1 MKYYLC
7 NQLEIIKNQSNTLF
21 ILNLHLQNNLPNS
34 TLRNENK
41 TNLPKL
47 LLRILYAVLIVCLFL
62 VSIDMLMSAFR
73 LFGKGV
79 ANTILSVS
87 AHPFVGIFVGLLIT
101 AILQSS
107 STVTAM
113 VVAAVA
119 AGALTIETATPIIM
133 GANVGTTITSAIVA
147 LGHISKKKEL
157 RKAFAAASL
166 HDFFNVLTALILFP
180 LEYYTHFLSGLASF
194 VTELLPLS
202 TTSGSFIP
210 PIISIPSNF
219 IVSQLNDYPIL
230 ILIFA
235 ILCLFLAIRLFIT
248 LLKEQMIG
256 KQRQQMHELFFGS
269 IWKSFGWGFITTA
282 AIQSSSVTTS
292 LVVPLVATNKVNIQ
306 KAFPFIVGA
315 NIGTTLTTLL
325 AALFKSEA
333 AITIALVHILF
344 NLIGAM
350 IFLVVP
356 FMRQIPILLSQ
367 RLGVAAMNNRS
378 TALAYLLVVFFVLP
392 FGMIYSSFQQND
404 LDLQKISTTD
414 TKQDSSFVEN
424 KKE

>member
-1 MKYYLC
+1 M
-7 NQLEIIKNQSNTLF
+7 
-21 ILNLHLQNNLPNS
+21 NLPLQNNLPNL
-34 TLRNENK
+34 TPRNEDK
-41 TNLPKL
+41 TNVSKL
-47 LLRILYAVLIVCLFL
+47 LLRIVYAVLIVCLFL

-79 ANTILSVS
+79 ANSILSVS

-180 LEYYTHFLSGLASF
+180 LEYYTHFLSNLAKF
-194 VTELLPLS
+194 VSELLPFS
-202 TTSGSFIP
+202 AKSGRFIP
-210 PIISIPSNF
+210 SIISIPSNF
-219 IVSQLNDYPIL
+219 VVEQLQDYPIL

-235 ILCLFLAIRLFIT
+235 ILCLFLAIRLFIN

-256 KQRQQMHELFFGS
+256 KQRQQMHKIFFGS
-269 IWKSFGWGFITTA
+269 IWKSFSWGFITTA

-292 LVVPLVATNKVNIQ
+292 LVVPLVATRKVNIQ
-306 KAFPFIVGA
+306 KAFPFVVGA

-350 IFLVVP
+350 IFLVIP
-356 FMRQIPILLSQ
+356 FMRQIPISLGQ
-367 RLGVAAMNNRS
+367 RLGMAAMNNRS
-378 TALAYLLVVFFVLP
+378 SALAYLLVVFFVLP
-392 FGMIYSSFQQND
+392 FGMIYSSFQQNA
-404 LDLQKISTTD
+404 LDLQKVSKTD
-414 TKQDSSFVEN
+414 TKKDSSSVQV
-424 KKE
+424 KKK

>member
-1 MKYYLC
+1 
-7 NQLEIIKNQSNTLF
+7 
-21 ILNLHLQNNLPNS
+21 
-34 TLRNENK
+34 
-41 TNLPKL
+41 
-47 LLRILYAVLIVCLFL
+47 
-62 VSIDMLMSAFR
+62 MLMSAFR
-73 LFGKGV
+73 LFGKEV
-79 ANTILSVS
+79 ANTIFSVS

-119 AGALTIETATPIIM
+119 AGTLTIETATPIIM

-157 RKAFAAASL
+157 RKGFAAASL
-166 HDFFNVLTALILFP
+166 HDFFNLLTVLILFP
-180 LEYYTHFLSGLASF
+180 LEYYTHFLSNLAKY
-194 VTELLPLS
+194 VTELLPFS
-202 TTSGSFIP
+202 AASGSFIP
-210 PIISIPSNF
+210 PLISIPSNF
-219 IVSQLNDYPIL
+219 VVNQLHDYPIL
-230 ILIFA
+230 ILVFSV
-235 ILCLFLAIRLFIT
+235 LCLFLAIRLFVT

-292 LVVPLVATNKVNIQ
+292 LVVPLVATRKVNIQ

-333 AITIALVHILF
+333 AITIAFVHILF
-344 NLIGAM
+344 NLIGAL
-350 IFLVVP
+350 IFLIIP
-356 FMRQIPILLSQ
+356 LMRQIPTFLAQ
-367 RLGVAAMNNRS
+367 RLGIAAMKNRS

-392 FGMIYSSFQQND
+392 FGMIYSSFQDNG
-404 LDLQKISTTD
+404 LNLQEISTINN
-414 TKQDSSFVEN
+414 KQQDSSFN
-424 KKE
+424 QKKKK

>member
-1 MKYYLC
+1 M
-7 NQLEIIKNQSNTLF
+7 NSP
-21 ILNLHLQNNLPNS
+21 LQNNIPV
-34 TLRNENK
+34 RNENK
-41 TNLPKL
+41 TNLSKL

-62 VSIDMLMSAFR
+62 VSIDILMSAFR
-73 LFGKGV
+73 LFGKEV
-79 ANTILSVS
+79 ANTIFSVS
-87 AHPFVGIFVGLLIT
+87 SHPFVGIFVGLLIT

-166 HDFFNVLTALILFP
+166 HDFFNVLTVLILFP
-180 LEYYTHFLSGLASF
+180 LEYYTHFLSNLAKYITHF
-194 VTELLPLS
+194 LPFS
-202 TTSGSFIP
+202 VTSGNFIP
-210 PIISIPSNF
+210 PIVSIPSNF
-219 IVSQLNDYPIL
+219 IVEQLKEYPLL
-230 ILIFA
+230 ILLVA
-235 ILCLFLAIRLFIT
+235 ILCLVLAIRLFIN

-256 KQRQQMHELFFGS
+256 KRRQQLHEIFFGS
-269 IWKSFGWGFITTA
+269 VWKSFGWGFITTA

-292 LVVPLVATNKVNIQ
+292 LVVPLVAIRKVNIQ

-344 NLIGAM
+344 NLIGAL

-356 FMRQIPILLSQ
+356 FMRRIPILLSQ
-367 RLGVAAMNNRS
+367 RLGRAAMNNRS
-378 TALAYLLVVFFVLP
+378 SALIYLLVVFFILP
-392 FGMIYSSFQQND
+392 FGMIYSSFQNID
-404 LDLQKISTTD
+404 ITTQKVD
-414 TKQDSSFVEN
+414 AKEVKQDSSFVQMKQE
-424 KKE
+424 

>member
-1 MKYYLC
+1 M
-7 NQLEIIKNQSNTLF
+7 
-21 ILNLHLQNNLPNS
+21 NLSPQNNIPVK
-34 TLRNENK
+34 NENT
-41 TNLPKL
+41 TNLSKL
-47 LLRILYAVLIVCLFL
+47 LLRILYAVLIICLFL

-73 LFGKGV
+73 LFGKDI
-79 ANTILSVS
+79 ADAIFSVS
-87 AHPFVGIFVGLLIT
+87 AHPFAGIFIGLLIT

-119 AGALTIETATPIIM
+119 AGALTIETATPMIM
-133 GANVGTTITSAIVA
+133 GANVGTTITSAVVA

-180 LEYYTHFLSGLASF
+180 LEYYTHFLSNLAKY

-202 TTSGSFIP
+202 ATSENFIP
-210 PIISIPSNF
+210 PVISIPSTF
-219 IVSQLNDYPIL
+219 IVTQLNDFPIL

-235 ILCLFLAIRLFIT
+235 LLCLFLAIRLFIN

-256 KQRQQMHELFFGS
+256 KQRQKIHELFFGS

-292 LVVPLVATNKVNIQ
+292 LVVPLVATRKVNIQ

-350 IFLVVP
+350 IFLIVP
-356 FMRQIPILLSQ
+356 FMKQIPILLAQ
-367 RLGVAAMNNRS
+367 RLGMAAMNNRS
-378 TALAYLLVVFFVLP
+378 SALAYLLVVFFVLP
-392 FGMIYSSFQQND
+392 FGMIYSSFQDND

-414 TKQDSSFVEN
+414 IKQDSSFVQ
-424 KKE
+424 KKK

>member
-1 MKYYLC
+1 M
-7 NQLEIIKNQSNTLF
+7 
-21 ILNLHLQNNLPNS
+21 NLPLQNPLPV
-34 TLRNENK
+34 RNENK
-41 TNLPKL
+41 TNLSKI

-73 LFGKGV
+73 LFGKEV
-79 ANTILSVS
+79 ANTIFSVS
-87 AHPFVGIFVGLLIT
+87 AHPFVGIFIGLLIT

-180 LEYYTHFLSGLASF
+180 LEYYTHFLSDLAKY
-194 VTELLPLS
+194 VTELLPFS
-202 TTSGSFIP
+202 ANSGNFIP

-219 IVSQLNDYPIL
+219 VVSQLHDYPIL

-235 ILCLFLAIRLFIT
+235 ILCLFLAIRLFIN

-269 IWKSFGWGFITTA
+269 TWKSFVWGFITTA

-292 LVVPLVATNKVNIQ
+292 LVVPLVATRKVNIQ

-333 AITIALVHILF
+333 AVTIALVHILF
-344 NLIGAM
+344 NLIGAI
-350 IFLVVP
+350 IFLVIP
-356 FMRQIPILLSQ
+356 FMRRIPIFLSQ
-367 RLGVAAMNNRS
+367 RLGMAAMNNRS
-378 TALAYLLVVFFVLP
+378 SALAYLLVVFFVLP

-404 LDLQKISTTD
+404 LDLQKVSTTE
-414 TKQDSSFVEN
+414 TKQDSSLIQE
-424 KKE
+424 KKK

>member
-1 MKYYLC
+1 M
-7 NQLEIIKNQSNTLF
+7 
-21 ILNLHLQNNLPNS
+21 NLPLQNPLPV
-34 TLRNENK
+34 RNENK
-41 TNLPKL
+41 TNLSKI

-73 LFGKGV
+73 LFGKEV
-79 ANTILSVS
+79 ANAIFSVS
-87 AHPFVGIFVGLLIT
+87 AHPFVGIFIGLLIT

-180 LEYYTHFLSGLASF
+180 LEYYTHFLSDLAKY
-194 VTELLPLS
+194 VTELLPFS
-202 TTSGSFIP
+202 ANSGNFIP

-219 IVSQLNDYPIL
+219 VVSQLHDYPIL

-235 ILCLFLAIRLFIT
+235 ILCLFLAIRLFIN

-269 IWKSFGWGFITTA
+269 TWKSFVWGFITTA

-292 LVVPLVATNKVNIQ
+292 LVVPLVATRKVNIQ

-333 AITIALVHILF
+333 AVTIALVHILF
-344 NLIGAM
+344 NLIGAI
-350 IFLVVP
+350 IFLVIP
-356 FMRQIPILLSQ
+356 FMRRIPIFLSQ
-367 RLGVAAMNNRS
+367 RLGMAAMNNRS
-378 TALAYLLVVFFVLP
+378 SALAYLLVVFFVLP

-404 LDLQKISTTD
+404 LDLQKVSTTE
-414 TKQDSSFVEN
+414 TKQDSSLIQE
-424 KKE
+424 KKK

>member
-1 MKYYLC
+1 M
-7 NQLEIIKNQSNTLF
+7 
-21 ILNLHLQNNLPNS
+21 NLPLQNNLDP
-34 TLRNENK
+34 RNENK
-41 TNLPKL
+41 TNLQKL

-157 RKAFAAASL
+157 RKAFSAASL

-180 LEYYTHFLSGLASF
+180 LEYYTHFLSGLAKF
-194 VTELLPLS
+194 VTGLLPLS
-202 TTSGSFIP
+202 NTSGSFIP

-219 IVSQLNDYPIL
+219 IVTQLEDYPIL

-235 ILCLFLAIRLFIT
+235 ILCLFLAIRLFIN

-269 IWKSFGWGFITTA
+269 IWKSFSWGFITTA

-292 LVVPLVATNKVNIQ
+292 LVVPLVATRKVNIQ

-344 NLIGAM
+344 NLVGAI
-350 IFLVVP
+350 IFLIIP
-356 FMRQIPILLSQ
+356 FMRQIPISLAQ
-367 RLGVAAMNNRS
+367 RLGMAAMNNRS
-378 TALAYLLVVFFVLP
+378 SALAYLLVVFFVLP
-392 FGMIYSSFQQND
+392 FGMIYSSFQHND

-414 TKQDSSFVEN
+414 TQQDSSFVQN
-424 KKE
+424 KKK

>member
-1 MKYYLC
+1 MHKGKT
-7 NQLEIIKNQSNTLF
+7 NKIQLFNS
-21 ILNLHLQNNLPNS
+21 LNAPPQNNTSNLIP
-34 TLRNENK
+34 TLTPENENK
-41 TNLPKL
+41 TNISKL

-73 LFGKGV
+73 LFGKDV
-79 ANTILSVS
+79 ADIIFSIS

-166 HDFFNVLTALILFP
+166 HDFFNVLTAIILFP
-180 LEYYTHFLSGLASF
+180 LEYYTHFLSSLAKYI
-194 VTELLPLS
+194 TELFPFS
-202 TTSGSFIP
+202 ANSGNFIP
-210 PIISIPSNF
+210 SIISIPSSF
-219 IVSQLNDYPIL
+219 IVHKLNDYPIL

-235 ILCLFLAIRLFIT
+235 ILCLFLAIRLFVN

-256 KQRQQMHELFFGS
+256 TQKKQIHELFFGS
-269 IWKSFGWGFITTA
+269 VWKSFGWGFITTA

-292 LVVPLVATNKVNIQ
+292 LVVPLVATRKVNIQ

-333 AITIALVHILF
+333 AITIALVHLLF
-344 NLIGAM
+344 NLIGA
-350 IFLVVP
+350 ILFLVVP
-356 FMRQIPILLSQ
+356 FMRQIPISLSQ
-367 RLGVAAMNNRS
+367 RLGMAAMNNRS
-378 TALAYLLVVFFVLP
+378 SALAYLLVVFFVLP
-392 FGMIYSSFQQND
+392 FGMIYSSFQHNN
-404 LDLQKISTTD
+404 LDLQKVSTTEV
-414 TKQDSSFVEN
+414 KQDSSFVQNN
-424 KKE
+424 KE

>member
-1 MKYYLC
+1 
-7 NQLEIIKNQSNTLF
+7 
-21 ILNLHLQNNLPNS
+21 LNLPLQNNLPNP
-34 TLRNENK
+34 TPKNEDK
-41 TNLPKL
+41 TNVSKL

-73 LFGKGV
+73 LFGKNV
-79 ANTILSVS
+79 ANTIFSVS
-87 AHPFVGIFVGLLIT
+87 SHPFFGIFVGLLIT

-133 GANVGTTITSAIVA
+133 GANIGTTITSAIVA

-180 LEYYTHFLSGLASF
+180 LEYYTHFLSNLAKY
-194 VTELLPLS
+194 VTELLPFS
-202 TTSGSFIP
+202 ATSGNFIP

-219 IVSQLNDYPIL
+219 VVGQLNDYPIL
-230 ILIFA
+230 ILVFA
-235 ILCLFLAIRLFIT
+235 ILCLVLAIRLFIN

-256 KQRQQMHELFFGS
+256 KQRQQIHEIFFGS

-292 LVVPLVATNKVNIQ
+292 LVVPLVATRKVNIQ

-350 IFLVVP
+350 IFLVIP
-356 FMRQIPILLSQ
+356 IMRQIPISLAQ
-367 RLGVAAMNNRS
+367 RLGMAAMNNRS
-378 TALAYLLVVFFVLP
+378 TALAYLLAVFFVLP

-404 LDLQKISTTD
+404 LDLQKVSKTD
-414 TKQDSSFVEN
+414 TKKDSSFVQ
-424 KKE
+424 KKK

>member
-1 MKYYLC
+1 M
-7 NQLEIIKNQSNTLF
+7 
-21 ILNLHLQNNLPNS
+21 NLPLKNNIPIS
-34 TLRNENK
+34 NESK
-41 TNLPKL
+41 TNLSKL

-73 LFGKGV
+73 LFGKNV
-79 ANTILSVS
+79 ANTIFSVS
-87 AHPFVGIFVGLLIT
+87 SHPFVGIFVGLLIT

-180 LEYYTHFLSGLASF
+180 LEYYTHFLSNLAKF

-202 TTSGSFIP
+202 NTSGRFIP
-210 PIISIPSNF
+210 PIISIPSSF
-219 IVSQLNDYPIL
+219 VVEQLHDYPIL

-235 ILCLFLAIRLFIT
+235 ILCLFLAIRLFIN

-256 KQRQQMHELFFGS
+256 KQRQQIHEIFFGS
-269 IWKSFGWGFITTA
+269 VWKSFGWGFITTA

-292 LVVPLVATNKVNIQ
+292 LVVPLVATRKVNIQ

-344 NLIGAM
+344 NLLGAM

-356 FMRQIPILLSQ
+356 FMRRIPILLAQ
-367 RLGVAAMNNRS
+367 RLGIAAMNNRS
-378 TALAYLLVVFFVLP
+378 SALAYLLVVFFVLP

-404 LDLQKISTTD
+404 LDLQKVSTID
-414 TKQDSSFVEN
+414 TKQDSSLVQQ
-424 KKE
+424 KKK

>member
-1 MKYYLC
+1 M
-7 NQLEIIKNQSNTLF
+7 
-21 ILNLHLQNNLPNS
+21 NLPLKNNIS
-34 TLRNENK
+34 TTPKKENK
-41 TNLPKL
+41 TNLSKL

-73 LFGKGV
+73 LFGKDV
-79 ANTILSVS
+79 ANIIFSVS
-87 AHPFVGIFVGLLIT
+87 SHPFVGIFVGLLIT

-166 HDFFNVLTALILFP
+166 HDFFNILTALILFP
-180 LEYYTHFLSGLASF
+180 LEYYTHFLSNLAKF

-202 TTSGSFIP
+202 NTSGNFIP

-219 IVSQLNDYPIL
+219 VVSQLNDYPIL

-235 ILCLFLAIRLFIT
+235 FLCLFLAIRLFISF
-248 LLKEQMIG
+248 LKEQMIG
-256 KQRQQMHELFFGS
+256 KQRQQIHEIFFGS

-292 LVVPLVATNKVNIQ
+292 LVVPLVATRKVNIQ

-325 AALFKSEA
+325 AALFKSEE

-350 IFLVVP
+350 IFLIVP
-356 FMRQIPILLSQ
+356 FMRQIPISLSQ
-367 RLGVAAMNNRS
+367 RLGIAAMTNRS
-378 TALAYLLVVFFVLP
+378 SALAYLLIVFFVLP

-404 LDLQKISTTD
+404 LDLQKVNTTD
-414 TKQDSSFVEN
+414 KKQDSSFIQ
-424 KKE
+424 KQK

>member
-1 MKYYLC
+1 M
-7 NQLEIIKNQSNTLF
+7 
-21 ILNLHLQNNLPNS
+21 NLPLQNNLPNS
-34 TLRNENK
+34 TPRNESK
-41 TNLPKL
+41 TNLSKL

-62 VSIDMLMSAFR
+62 VSIDILMSAFR
-73 LFGKGV
+73 LFGKNV
-79 ANTILSVS
+79 ANSILSVS

-180 LEYYTHFLSGLASF
+180 LEYYTHFLSKLATY
-194 VTELLPLS
+194 VTELLPFS
-202 TTSGSFIP
+202 ATSGNFIP
-210 PIISIPSNF
+210 PIVSIPSNF
-219 IVSQLNDYPIL
+219 IVEKLQNYPVLIL
-230 ILIFA
+230 ILA

-256 KQRQQMHELFFGS
+256 KKRQQIHEIFFGS
-269 IWKSFGWGFITTA
+269 VWKSFSWGFITTA

-292 LVVPLVATNKVNIQ
+292 LVVPLVATRKVNIQ

-315 NIGTTLTTLL
+315 NIGTTLTSLL

-333 AITIALVHILF
+333 AITIAIVHILF
-344 NLIGAM
+344 NLIGALLFF
-350 IFLVVP
+350 IVP
-356 FMRQIPILLSQ
+356 FMRQIPISLAQ
-367 RLGVAAMNNRS
+367 RLGMAAMNNRS
-378 TALAYLLVVFFVLP
+378 SVLVYLLVVFFVLP
-392 FGMIYSSFQQND
+392 FGMIYSSFQHND
-404 LDLQKISTTD
+404 LDLQKVSTTD
-414 TKQDSSFVEN
+414 AQQDSSFVQD
-424 KKE
+424 KKK

>member
-1 MKYYLC
+1 M
-7 NQLEIIKNQSNTLF
+7 
-21 ILNLHLQNNLPNS
+21 NLPLQNNLLNRTP
-34 TLRNENK
+34 RNENK

-202 TTSGSFIP
+202 NTSGSFIP

-219 IVSQLNDYPIL
+219 VVEQLQDYPIL

-269 IWKSFGWGFITTA
+269 IWKSFAWGFITTA

-292 LVVPLVATNKVNIQ
+292 LVVPLVATRKVNIQ

-333 AITIALVHILF
+333 AITIAVVHILF
-344 NLIGAM
+344 NVIGTM
-350 IFLVVP
+350 IFLIVP
-356 FMRQIPILLSQ
+356 FMRQIPISLAQ
-367 RLGVAAMNNRS
+367 RLGIAAMNNRS
-378 TALAYLLVVFFVLP
+378 SALVYLLVMFFVLP
-392 FGMIYSSFQQND
+392 FGMIYSSFQHND
-404 LDLQKISTTD
+404 LDLQKISTTE
-414 TKQDSSFVEN
+414 TKQDSSFVHI
-424 KKE
+424 KKQ

>member
-1 MKYYLC
+1 
-7 NQLEIIKNQSNTLF
+7 
-21 ILNLHLQNNLPNS
+21 LNLPLQNNLLNRTP
-34 TLRNENK
+34 RNENK

-202 TTSGSFIP
+202 NTSGSFIP

-219 IVSQLNDYPIL
+219 VVEQLQDYPIL

-269 IWKSFGWGFITTA
+269 IWKSFAWGFITTA

-292 LVVPLVATNKVNIQ
+292 LVVPLVATRKVNIQ

-333 AITIALVHILF
+333 AITIAVVHILF
-344 NLIGAM
+344 NVIGTM
-350 IFLVVP
+350 IFLIVP
-356 FMRQIPILLSQ
+356 FMRQIPISLAQ
-367 RLGVAAMNNRS
+367 RLGIAAMNNRS
-378 TALAYLLVVFFVLP
+378 SALVYLLVMFFVLP
-392 FGMIYSSFQQND
+392 FGMIYSSFQHND
-404 LDLQKISTTD
+404 LDLQKISTTE
-414 TKQDSSFVEN
+414 TKQDSSFVHI
-424 KKE
+424 KKQ

>member
-1 MKYYLC
+1 M
-7 NQLEIIKNQSNTLF
+7 
-21 ILNLHLQNNLPNS
+21 NLPLQNNLP
-34 TLRNENK
+34 LRNENN

-73 LFGKGV
+73 LFGKDV
-79 ANTILSVS
+79 ANTIFSVS
-87 AHPFVGIFVGLLIT
+87 SHPFVGIFVGLLVT

-133 GANVGTTITSAIVA
+133 GANVGTTITSAVVA

-180 LEYYTHFLSGLASF
+180 LEYYTHFLSGLASL

-202 TTSGSFIP
+202 DTSGSFIP

-219 IVSQLNDYPIL
+219 IVSQLDDYPIL

-235 ILCLFLAIRLFIT
+235 ILCLFLAIRLFIN

-256 KQRQQMHELFFGS
+256 KQRQQIHKLLFES
-269 IWKSFGWGFITTA
+269 IWKSFAWGFITTA

-292 LVVPLVATNKVNIQ
+292 LVVPLVATRKVNIQ

-333 AITIALVHILF
+333 AITIAIVHILF
-344 NLIGAM
+344 NVIGAM
-350 IFLVVP
+350 IFLIVP
-356 FMRQIPILLSQ
+356 FMRQIPILLAQ

-378 TALAYLLVVFFVLP
+378 SALAYLLVVFFVLP

-414 TKQDSSFVEN
+414 KKQDSSFVQN
-424 KKE
+424 KNK

>member
-1 MKYYLC
+1 
-7 NQLEIIKNQSNTLF
+7 
-21 ILNLHLQNNLPNS
+21 
-34 TLRNENK
+34 
-41 TNLPKL
+41 
-47 LLRILYAVLIVCLFL
+47 
-62 VSIDMLMSAFR
+62 MLMSAFR
-73 LFGKGV
+73 LFGKNV
-79 ANTILSVS
+79 ANTIFSVS
-87 AHPFVGIFVGLLIT
+87 SHPFFGIFVGLLIT

-133 GANVGTTITSAIVA
+133 GANIGTTITSAIVA

-180 LEYYTHFLSGLASF
+180 LEYYTHFLSNLAKLI
-194 VTELLPLS
+194 TELLPIS
-202 TTSGSFIP
+202 DTTGRFIP
-210 PIISIPSNF
+210 PIISIPSSFVVN
-219 IVSQLNDYPIL
+219 QLQDYPIL

-235 ILCLFLAIRLFIT
+235 ILCIFLAIRLFIN

-256 KQRQQMHELFFGS
+256 KQRQQMHEIFFGS
-269 IWKSFGWGFITTA
+269 IWKSFSWGFIMTA

-292 LVVPLVATNKVNIQ
+292 LVVPLVATRKVNIQ

-350 IFLVVP
+350 IFLIVP
-356 FMRQIPILLSQ
+356 FMRRIPILLAQ

-378 TALAYLLVVFFVLP
+378 TALVYLLVVFFVLP
-392 FGMIYSSFQQND
+392 FGMIYSSFQKND
-404 LDLQKISTTD
+404 LDLQKVSTTD
-414 TKQDSSFVEN
+414 IKQDSSFIE
-424 KKE
+424 KKNNFKKIVID

>member
-1 MKYYLC
+1 
-7 NQLEIIKNQSNTLF
+7 
-21 ILNLHLQNNLPNS
+21 
-34 TLRNENK
+34 
-41 TNLPKL
+41 
-47 LLRILYAVLIVCLFL
+47 
-62 VSIDMLMSAFR
+62 MLMSAFR
-73 LFGKGV
+73 LFGKEV
-79 ANTILSVS
+79 ANAIFSVS
-87 AHPFVGIFVGLLIT
+87 AHPFVGIFIGLLIT

-180 LEYYTHFLSGLASF
+180 LEYYTHFLSDLAKY
-194 VTELLPLS
+194 VTELLPFS
-202 TTSGSFIP
+202 ANSGNFIP

-219 IVSQLNDYPIL
+219 VVSQLHDYPIL

-235 ILCLFLAIRLFIT
+235 ILCLFLAIRLFIN

-269 IWKSFGWGFITTA
+269 TWKSFVWGFITTA

-292 LVVPLVATNKVNIQ
+292 LVVPLVATRKVNIQ

-333 AITIALVHILF
+333 AVTIALVHILF
-344 NLIGAM
+344 NLIGAI
-350 IFLVVP
+350 IFLVIP
-356 FMRQIPILLSQ
+356 FMRRIPIFLSQ
-367 RLGVAAMNNRS
+367 RLGMAAMNNRS
-378 TALAYLLVVFFVLP
+378 SALAYLLVVFFVLP

-404 LDLQKISTTD
+404 LDLQKVSTTE
-414 TKQDSSFVEN
+414 TKQDSSLIQE
-424 KKE
+424 KKK

>member
-1 MKYYLC
+1 
-7 NQLEIIKNQSNTLF
+7 
-21 ILNLHLQNNLPNS
+21 LNLPLQNNLPV
-34 TLRNENK
+34 RNENK
-41 TNLPKL
+41 TNLSKI

-73 LFGKGV
+73 LFGKDV
-79 ANTILSVS
+79 ADTIFSVS
-87 AHPFVGIFVGLLIT
+87 SHPFVGIFVGLLIT

-180 LEYYTHFLSGLASF
+180 LEYYTHFLSNLAKF

-202 TTSGSFIP
+202 NTSGNFIP

-219 IVSQLNDYPIL
+219 VVSQLNDYPIL

-235 ILCLFLAIRLFIT
+235 ILCLFLAIRLFIN

-292 LVVPLVATNKVNIQ
+292 LVVPLVATRKVNIQ

-325 AALFKSEA
+325 AALFKSEE

-350 IFLVVP
+350 IFLIVP
-356 FMRQIPILLSQ
+356 FMRQIPISFSQ
-367 RLGVAAMNNRS
+367 RLGIAAMTNRS
-378 TALAYLLVVFFVLP
+378 SALAYLLIVFFVLP

-404 LDLQKISTTD
+404 LDLQKVNTTD
-414 TKQDSSFVEN
+414 KKQDSSFVQS
-424 KKE
+424 KKQ